1 MDGRSLYTPLFSG
14 VYWDVQDTM
23 MQDIDRIEVIRGPAG
38 TLWGANAVNGV
49 VNIITKDSS
58 ETQGLLFSGG
68 GGTEERNFESARY
81 GWKMGDDLTAR
92 VYMKHFERDQSDFP
106 SGQGSGDPWM
116 MSQGGFRMDW
126 RPSDGNQFTLQ
137 GDAYQGTRG
146 NGAIGDTD
154 LLGGNILGRWTQQL
168 DNDSDIRLQMYYDGT
183 SRNIPFTYGESRN
196 TFDVDFQYHVPLGK
210 IQNLTMGLGY
220 RWTSDNVINGA
231 NIQFNPK
238 RRTEDL
244 FSAFIQDEIQIV
256 PDRLRLTL
264 GTKIEH
270 NIFTGFEFQPS
281 GRLLWTIDNRQS
293 AWAAISRAVRTP
305 TQLEEDLRIVVGP
318 VSFDNNRNF
327 QSEDVL
333 AYELGYRT
341 EPADWLALDIA
352 TFYNNYTNLSSV
364 ETAGFPRLAVGN
376 SINGQTYGIELG
388 STLKLADWWTVRASN
403 SFLHV
408 QLDRAAGSSDLTTI
422 RKRRDDPQHQAYIR
436 SSMDLGRNVDFDLSL
451 RYVSEL
457 SDQKIP
463 GYVAADARL
472 AWRPQPGLELAI
484 VGQNLFDDRHPEFV
498 TGDVRHEIE
507 RSAFA
512 TLTYRW

>member
-1 MDGRSLYTPLFSG
+1 
-14 VYWDVQDTM
+14 
-23 MQDIDRIEVIRGPAG
+23 
-38 TLWGANAVNGV
+38 
-49 VNIITKDSS
+49 
-58 ETQGLLFSGG
+58 
-68 GGTEERNFESARY
+68 
-81 GWKMGDDLTAR
+81 
-92 VYMKHFERDQSDFP
+92 
-106 SGQGSGDPWM
+106 
-116 MSQGGFRMDW
+116 
-126 RPSDGNQFTLQ
+126 
-137 GDAYQGTRG
+137 
-146 NGAIGDTD
+146 
-154 LLGGNILGRWTQQL
+154 
-168 DNDSDIRLQMYYDGT
+168 
-183 SRNIPFTYGESRN
+183 
-196 TFDVDFQYHVPLGK
+196 
-210 IQNLTMGLGY
+210 MGLGY